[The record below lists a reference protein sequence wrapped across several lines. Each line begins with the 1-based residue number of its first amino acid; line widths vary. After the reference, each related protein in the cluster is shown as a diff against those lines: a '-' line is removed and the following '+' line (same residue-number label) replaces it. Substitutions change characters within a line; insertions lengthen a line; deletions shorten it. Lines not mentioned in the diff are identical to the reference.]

1 MIKLLKFLKL
11 REWLFF
17 LVNIGFVSLQVFFD
31 LRIPDYMTQ
40 ITKILTTSGPVEDI
54 ISIGIKMVLCA
65 LGSLAAA
72 VVCGFFA
79 AKIAAIFGK
88 RVRGTVFHKVQEFS
102 KEEIKQF
109 STDSLITRS
118 TNDITQIQ
126 MVIAMGAQMMIKAP
140 ITAVWAILKIAGKNW
155 QWSLTTLIAVVIMI
169 SAIGILGVLV
179 LPKFKKV
186 QKIIDSLNRVTREN
200 LTGIRV
206 VKAYN
211 AEEYQQDKFYDKND
225 ELMINDRFTGRVLGV
240 MNPMMRLLMNGI
252 SLAIYWLG
260 AYLIYNAGS
269 MATKGIL
276 FSDMVVFSSYAIQV
290 VVSFMM
296 LSMIFIM
303 MPRAEVS
310 ASRINEVLD
319 TEPSIIDG
327 EITQAEANIGE
338 IEFRNVNFKYPD
350 AEEYVL
356 RDINFKVNSGETLA
370 LIGSTG
376 SGKSTIVDLIPRFYD
391 TTDGEVLVNG
401 INVKDYEINALD
413 NYIGYV
419 SQKAVLISGTI
430 RSNID
435 YGDNGRGEMTEEN
448 IRKAMDIAQASEF
461 VNKLDEGVDSHV
473 AQGGTNY
480 SGGQKQRISIAR
492 AIARDPAIYIFD
504 DSFSALDLKTDKE
517 LREALEKNT
526 KDTTSVIVS
535 QRVSSIQNADKIIV
549 MNEGE
554 IVGFGTH
561 RELLKSCDV
570 YKEIAYSQLSK
581 EELHETK

>member
-72 VVCGFFA
+72 VVCGYFA
-79 AKIAAIFGK
+79 ARIAAIFGK
-88 RVRGTVFHKVQEFS
+88 RVRGTVFHKVQGFS

-169 SAIGILGVLV
+169 SAIGILGTLV

-225 ELMINDRFTGRVLGV
+225 ELMRNDRFTGRVLGI

-252 SLAIYWLG
+252 SLAIYWVG

-269 MATKGIL
+269 MMIKGTL
-276 FSDMVVFSSYAIQV
+276 FSNMVVFSSYAIQV

-303 MPRAEVS
+303 LPRAEVS

-327 EITQAEANIGE
+327 EITKAESRIGE
-338 IEFRNVNFKYPD
+338 IEFRNVDFKYPD

-356 RDINFKVNSGETLA
+356 RDINFKVNPGETLA

-391 TTDGEVLVNG
+391 ATDGEVLVNG
-401 INVKDYEINALD
+401 INVKDYEINSLD

-430 RSNID
+430 RTNID
-435 YGDNGRGEMTEEN
+435 YGDNGRGKITEEN
-448 IRKAMDIAQASEF
+448 IQKAMEIAQASEF
-461 VNKLDEGVDSHV
+461 VNKLDDGVDSYV

-549 MNEGE
+549 MDEGK
-554 IVGFGTH
+554 IVGLGTH

-581 EELHETK
+581 EELHEKE

>member
-17 LVNIGFVSLQVFFD
+17 LVNIGFASLQVFFD

-40 ITKILTTSGPVEDI
+40 ITKILTSNGPVGDI
-54 ISIGIKMVLCA
+54 ISIGIKMVFCA

-72 VVCGFFA
+72 VVCGYFA

-88 RVRGTVFHKVQEFS
+88 RVRGTIFHKVQGFS

-211 AEEYQQDKFYDKND
+211 AEEYQEDKFYDKND
-225 ELMINDRFTGRVLGV
+225 ELMRNDRFIGRVLGV

-252 SLAIYWLG
+252 SLAIYWVG

-269 MATKGIL
+269 IATKGLL

-310 ASRINEVLD
+310 ASRINQVLD

-327 EITQAEANIGE
+327 EITEAESNIGE

-356 RDINFKVNSGETLA
+356 RDINFKVNPGETLA

-391 TTDGEVLVNG
+391 ATDGEVLVNG
-401 INVKDYEINALD
+401 INVKDYKINSLD

-435 YGDNGRGEMTEEN
+435 YGDNGKGETTEDS
-448 IRKAMDIAQASEF
+448 IKKAMDISQASEF
-461 VNKLDEGVDSHV
+461 VSKLDDGVDSYV

-492 AIARDPAIYIFD
+492 AIARNPAIFIFD

-517 LREALEKNT
+517 LRKALETSIKGA
-526 KDTTSVIVS
+526 TSVIVS
-535 QRVSSIQNADKIIV
+535 QRIGSIQNADKIIV
-549 MNEGE
+549 MDEGVM
-554 IVGFGTH
+554 VGFGTH
-561 RELLKSCDV
+561 KELIKNCDV
-570 YKEIAYSQLSK
+570 YKEIAYSQLSE
-581 EELHETK
+581 EELHER